1 MIVEKILLD
10 GEFVPDIPEGLEY
23 KSATY
28 RVETDDYILTFSPEQ
43 LEAQRITPAQGRAQL
58 SRDSKLAAVATYIEQ
73 SDNEELKIFWE
84 YSTFWDRNTPTV
96 KALAQAFSIEL
107 DSFWASAKAIEL

>member
-1 MIVEKILLD
+1 MKKYIIQND
-10 GEFVPDIPEGLEY
+10 AHGEPIIPVGLE
-23 KSATY
+23 KFTSITNNGDGTSTLNISQ
-28 RVETDDYILTFSPEQ
+28 EEFDKHT
-43 LEAQRITPAQGRAQL
+43 ITPAQGRAQL

-96 KALAQAFSIEL
+96 KALAEAFAIDL
-107 DSFWASAKAIEL
+107 DSFWTSAKAIEL